1 MDRNGLITFHAMGLC
16 IYLFVFQDGGVLK
29 KVLVEGTG
37 EHHPSKGDSVYVHY
51 VGTLENGE
59 QFDSSRDRSEPFNFT
74 LGNGQAM
81 HYTLILQEKLVPSH
95 LESFLYSYF

>member
-1 MDRNGLITFHAMGLC
+1 MLSKGGLLRLFKVLG
-16 IYLFVFQDGGVLK
+16 LFVKQFLFQDGGVLK

-74 LGNGQAM
+74 LGNGQVSSFFDIKCFL
-81 HYTLILQEKLVPSH
+81 TNVVKEVLH
-95 LESFLYSYF
+95 LT

>member
-1 MDRNGLITFHAMGLC
+1 M
-16 IYLFVFQDGGVLK
+16 K
-29 KVLVEGTG
+29 KILVEGTG

-74 LGNGQAM
+74 LGNGQAIHTFSM
-81 HYTLILQEKLVPSH
+81 IYTFFSINFARRKVFYH
-95 LESFLYSYF
+95 LS